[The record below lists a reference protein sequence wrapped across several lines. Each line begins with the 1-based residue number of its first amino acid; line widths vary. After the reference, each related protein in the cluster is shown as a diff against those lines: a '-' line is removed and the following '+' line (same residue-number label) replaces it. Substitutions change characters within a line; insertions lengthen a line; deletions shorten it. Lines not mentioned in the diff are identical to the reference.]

1 MKFTKKEF
9 LDLMG
14 FPKEWLEW
22 DMYPDELFQ
31 GQLGVY
37 EPHHKNDEHY
47 RYGAFHYWLKRNP
60 SRDILLKL
68 AKLSWLDS
76 YQIMAAD
83 ARNYISKAE
92 NTDGTVLKAIEKK

>member
-1 MKFTKKEF
+1 
-9 LDLMG
+9 MG

-22 DMYPDELFQ
+22 DMYPDEFFQ

-37 EPHHKNDEHY
+37 EPGEKDDEHY

-60 SRDILLKL
+60 TKETLLKL

-76 YQIMAAD
+76 DQIMAAD
-83 ARNYISKAE
+83 ARKYISKAE
-92 NTDGTVLKAIEKK
+92 NTDEIVLEALKKK